1 MAMEAGLYDVRHLI
15 DDPLDL
21 LDHDTMAGHLA
32 ATRPCH
38 EPGRASAYHAFTY
51 GWIAGELVRRV
62 TGSTL
67 GAFAQSEIADPLGL
81 DGCFIGTP
89 AAEFHRVAARPV
101 LGPEPGLARGVAK
114 VIDPLTRLVGFSPA
128 RIAAAFL
135 PRGGGAV
142 IPTTEFLAAEVPAVN
157 GVFTAR
163 SLARRLCGAR
173 VGRRR
178 RRCAAVVGRNPPAR
192 NRAAA
197 APPRPGRPDPDAL
210 APRLP
215 PALSV
220 EAHLTIGVRLLRSV
234 RVRRLRRPAPAA
246 RRRVRRP
253 ARQGTS
259 APQAGAIDQRRR
271 RQPVITHRPVE
282 CGSISVDGD
291 RDQTSGLR
299 HAARTAVNAV
309 SPLLRGLVQQARPPL
324 ARGCST
330 RNECG
335 CVATRRVGSTGSRSV
350 RCRTIPC
357 AVRDVLV
364 VQKGTCCLW
373 YKVPEVGADET
384 AADGAEQ
391 TDGTHYCLSCPLPDE
406 TLRLPKWRQWLEAE
420 HLHLNPD
427 SVTETS
433 EHVVMACRGTSYGAP
448 ALEVSAGSG
457 CTPSLTEGQATRR
470 RFLLVRCSGRHRR
483 PLRLRPR
490 ADRR

>member
-1 MAMEAGLYDVRHLI
+1 MAMSWSTTKGITSTVLHMLADRGALDYDTPVATYWPEFAANGKGAVTIRQFMAMEAGLYDVRHLI

-38 EPGRASAYHAFTY
+38 EPGRASAYHTFTY

-67 GAFAQSEIADPLGL
+67 GAFAQSEIAEPLGL

-157 GVFTAR
+157 GVFTAA
-163 SLARRLCGAR
+163 LTGARLCGAR

-197 APPRPGRPDPDAL
+197 APPRSGRPDPDAL

-282 CGSISVDGD
+282 CGSISSMAIEI
-291 RDQTSGLR
+291 RR
-299 HAARTAVNAV
+299 AV
-309 SPLLRGLVQQARPPL
+309 SPCCENRRERRLTPAARPRPA
-324 ARGCST
+324 ARST
-330 RNECG
+330 ARTWVLDPERMWM
-335 CVATRRVGSTGSRSV
+335 RRHPEGWFDGF
-350 RCRTIPC
+350 
-357 AVRDVLV
+357 RD
-364 VQKGTCCLW
+364 
-373 YKVPEVGADET
+373 
-384 AADGAEQ
+384 
-391 TDGTHYCLSCPLPDE
+391 
-406 TLRLPKWRQWLEAE
+406 R
-420 HLHLNPD
+420 
-427 SVTETS
+427 
-433 EHVVMACRGTSYGAP
+433 
-448 ALEVSAGSG
+448 
-457 CTPSLTEGQATRR
+457 
-470 RFLLVRCSGRHRR
+470 
-483 PLRLRPR
+483 
-490 ADRR
+490 